1 MPRVHCRL
9 RTVSGF
15 AVFTASNYRAVA
27 RSLCELLEECIP
39 SELVREI
46 VQPPLGPVD
55 ARLVVSW
62 GTVLSSRLLQ
72 KASLNVDGRDAVR
85 WGVVPDSHA
94 TQKTPIDVDDR
105 PIAKN
110 RCKMP

>member
-55 ARLVVSW
+55 
-62 GTVLSSRLLQ
+62 
-72 KASLNVDGRDAVR
+72 GRDAVR